1 MKLIIFVC
9 CVLSCLVV
17 TVKCAAIDPNLST
30 TTQSSTTVVT
40 CPRLPCPWTGFCTQT
55 EPTYFFYHG
64 VKCRGC
70 DQCITVFLFVLKIFS
85 EQVTQCLKYNPS
97 MGIRYKLAVGLDKGH
112 KVTKIEGGRKTRPTR
127 RKGKATKHAKFVR
140 DLVREIAG
148 FSPYERRC
156 QELLKISKD
165 KRALK
170 FCKKR
175 FNETD
180 EPPTLK
186 DKMKYPKQKRINV

>member
-1 MKLIIFVC
+1 
-9 CVLSCLVV
+9 
-17 TVKCAAIDPNLST
+17 N
-30 TTQSSTTVVT
+30 
-40 CPRLPCPWTGFCTQT
+40 R
-55 EPTYFFYHG
+55 
-64 VKCRGC
+64 
-70 DQCITVFLFVLKIFS
+70 
-85 EQVTQCLKYNPS
+85 

-175 FNETD
+175 LGTHVRG
-180 EPPTLK
+180 K
-186 DKMKYPKQKRINV
+186 KKREEMQVILQRMRKAQQQAAK